1 MRTTSTSATTIPS
14 TAPVSGSCPI
24 PAMFGGEGKAAIGAR
39 IREARGISGMTQEQL
54 AEKVDVNTTYI
65 SDIERG
71 AKFPSLTLFIKIVDA
86 LGISSDFILRGEIEA
101 GKKCVYDDITKKLE
115 NLTPKQRLGVA
126 NLIDA
131 YIKNLE

>member
-1 MRTTSTSATTIPS
+1 MTIGEKITYLRT
-14 TAPVSGSCPI
+14 
-24 PAMFGGEGKAAIGAR
+24 AAD
-39 IREARGISGMTQEQL
+39 ISQEQL

-101 GKKCVYDDITKKLE
+101 GKNCVYDDITKKLE
-115 NLTPKQRLGVA
+115 KLTPKQRLGVA

>member
-1 MRTTSTSATTIPS
+1 MD
-14 TAPVSGSCPI
+14 
-24 PAMFGGEGKAAIGAR
+24 KAAIGAR

-86 LGISSDFILRGEIEA
+86 LGVSSDYILRGEIEA
-101 GKKCVYDDITKKLE
+101 GKSCVYDDITKKLE

-131 YIKNLE
+131 YINNLE

>member
-1 MRTTSTSATTIPS
+1 MD
-14 TAPVSGSCPI
+14 
-24 PAMFGGEGKAAIGAR
+24 KAAIGAR
-39 IREARGISGMTQEQL
+39 IREARVISGMTQEQL

>member
-1 MRTTSTSATTIPS
+1 MYYDQKESGKRIATLRK
-14 TAPVSGSCPI
+14 
-24 PAMFGGEGKAAIGAR
+24 EK
-39 IREARGISGMTQEQL
+39 GMTQEQL